1 MLFFFFF
8 FFFFIFFFFF
18 FFFFIL
24 LLFFFYLFFFSFFFF
39 IFFFFVF
46 LFFSFFF
53 MLFTLSLI
61 NQAKHLA
68 EASII
73 AFENERKKSSQTTAL
88 LETERRR
95 LLDSLNSH
103 QHEIDVLNQNHK
115 LEMTNVSELQRSFI
129 LIFFFFFLQ
138 FSYLILISIIFYHA
152 FYPFTA
158 PTSLSLYLTLFL
170 SLPLSIYLS
179 ISLSLSLSLS
189 ISPSSLSLSLYLIH
203 FRHHSIELAA
213 FSQTSSISHE
223 RMMNKCQ
230 NLQAELDER
239 NDQLRSHKEVLENF
253 SLSFLMMT
261 LFYPLFIYSFIG

>member
-1 MLFFFFF
+1 MHIEFCLISAFSFSSSFFLLLLLLH
-8 FFFFIFFFFF
+8 IVV
-18 FFFFIL
+18 L
-24 LLFFFYLFFFSFFFF
+24 LLFLLLFLYLLLLFLLFLHIVVVLLLLFFFSFFFF

-158 PTSLSLYLTLFL
+158 PT
-170 SLPLSIYLS
+170 P
-179 ISLSLSLSLS
+179 LSLS
-189 ISPSSLSLSLYLIH
+189 I
-203 FRHHSIELAA
+203 
-213 FSQTSSISHE
+213 
-223 RMMNKCQ
+223 
-230 NLQAELDER
+230 
-239 NDQLRSHKEVLENF
+239 
-253 SLSFLMMT
+253 
-261 LFYPLFIYSFIG
+261 